1 MSQSLQIGSFDQCPV
16 NMKFVCAAWFILA
29 LSFYVGEAAADDDES
44 VVMFIHEISHAL
56 QSQWEILEKI
66 RYHTV
71 VNKLWLKQ
79 LLAELNKIEGSSRVN
94 RRNSLSGDDFL
105 HNFREIVHELE
116 GLQLMLNTTDG
127 WNAIAFNNSNHT
139 DALGSVLKNA
149 TLSFSNVETPNGTF
163 SVENDESKE
172 GSSAETTIP
181 TPDIKSSTPTN
192 GDAMT
197 MSTATV
203 PDMPAVIA
211 TLEKLN
217 LLLINHIISINAA
230 TTTSSPSEDLSKAL
244 TSLNN
249 MYREHFGQLSTPDI
263 LQTTTEHPT
272 VLGRPGELT
281 RIIESIRDLASYL
294 KPRPSQSSVTR
305 EANATTGM
313 YIFTISLSGDLL
325 GFPFP
330 LSPFSSKF
338 STCLPTS
345 CLFIICLRL
354 MLYRIKEII
363 SDNAESSVV

>member
-1 MSQSLQIGSFDQCPV
+1 
-16 NMKFVCAAWFILA
+16 MKFVCAAWFILA
-29 LSFYVGEAAADDDES
+29 LSFHVGEAAADDNES

-139 DALGSVLKNA
+139 DAFGSVLKNA

-192 GDAMT
+192 ADAMT

-313 YIFTISLSGDLL
+313 YIFTISLSGDLPL